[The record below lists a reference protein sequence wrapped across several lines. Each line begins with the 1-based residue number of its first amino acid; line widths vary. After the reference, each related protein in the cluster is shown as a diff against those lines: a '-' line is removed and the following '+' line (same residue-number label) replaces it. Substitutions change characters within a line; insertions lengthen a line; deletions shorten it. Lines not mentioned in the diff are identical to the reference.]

1 MACKGL
7 ERKHRN
13 ESHQHQSNRKKSF
26 AGFHEEQTFLFL
38 IVPSHNAHYSPHFSK
53 KQAIPMFFL
62 LPPVNLKKI

>member
-26 AGFHEEQTFLFL
+26 AGFHGEQTFLFL
-38 IVPSHNAHYSPHFSK
+38 IVPKGTVLIIARPPLKSNYF
-53 KQAIPMFFL
+53 QQNIP
-62 LPPVNLKKI
+62 